1 MAVPRRAQMRQWLHE
16 VAEKTAAAARR
27 ALKAR
32 APERIVQTG
41 ASGSPTSALD
51 RMAERVLLREIR
63 DAPIP
68 LNLCSEEIGNVDR
81 GAEWW
86 LVADPVD
93 GTRNALHGVPFH
105 AVSLAIGRG
114 DLSGIEMGL
123 VLSIPTTGAWYAEKG
138 KGATVDGRPIR
149 RRRNRVLEPLIGTAL
164 DYERG
169 LKIPQGEKLHFRDLG
184 SAALEM
190 CLVATGG
197 LDAFYCD
204 QSLLRVVDI
213 AASTLIVR
221 ESGGHVFDL
230 AKKPLNVPFDVR
242 VKFPMVALGD
252 AKLWEA
258 LRP

>member
-1 MAVPRRAQMRQWLHE
+1 MAVPRRAQMRNWLDE
-16 VAEKTAAAARR
+16 LAEKTAKAARK
-27 ALKAR
+27 ALRSK
-32 APERIVQTG
+32 APERVVQTG

-51 RMAERVLLREIR
+51 RIAERVIIDELD

-68 LNLCSEEIGNVDR
+68 LNLCSEEIGNLDR
-81 GAEWW
+81 GADWW

-105 AVSLAIGRG
+105 AVSLALGRK
-114 DLSGIEMGL
+114 DLAGIELG
-123 VLSIPTTGAWYAEKG
+123 VVHSIPTPGSYWGEKG
-138 KGATVDGRPIR
+138 RGATFDGKRLDVKR
-149 RRRNRVLEPLIGTAL
+149 GSHLEPLVGTAL

-169 LKIPQGEKLHFRDLG
+169 LRLPEGHKLHFRDLG

-190 CLVATGG
+190 CLVAAGA

-204 QSLLRVVDI
+204 QKLLRVVDV

-221 ESGGHVFDL
+221 EAGGHVFDL
-230 AKKPLNVPFDVR
+230 SKKPLNAPFDVR
-242 VKFPMVALGD
+242 SKFPMVALRE
-252 AKLWEA
+252 ANLWEA

>member
-1 MAVPRRAQMRQWLHE
+1 MAVPRRAQVRSWLE
-16 VAEKTAAAARR
+16 ETAARTADAARR
-27 ALKAR
+27 ALRSR
-32 APERIVQTG
+32 APERTVQTG

-51 RMAERVLLREIR
+51 RVAERVIIRELRN
-63 DAPIP
+63 APIP
-68 LNLCSEEIGNVDR
+68 LNLCSEEIGNVER

-105 AVSLAIGRG
+105 AVSLAIGRR
-114 DLSGIEMGL
+114 DLSGVELGL
-123 VLSIPTTGAWYAEKG
+123 VHSIPTPGDYWAEKG
-138 KGATVDGRPIR
+138 RGATFNGRRLRVR
-149 RRRNRVLEPLIGTAL
+149 RGGRMEPLVGTAL

-169 LKIPQGEKLHFRDLG
+169 LRIPKGERLHFRDLG

-190 CLVATGG
+190 CLVASGG
-197 LDAFYCD
+197 LDAFLCD
-204 QSLLRVVDI
+204 QPMLRIVDI

-221 ESGGHVFDL
+221 EAGGHVLDL

-242 VKFPMVALGD
+242 AKFPMVALGD
-252 AKLWEA
+252 ARLWRA